1 MFRMAIAFSMV
12 VTSTIGIASAS
23 AQDQPEGASLLQT
36 GILGMGAGAGA
47 AMKGQMLNSPAILR
61 ELKVTEAQIARLKR
75 AEAEADLISRRIG
88 EERRRLRRRYTA
100 EGNEEGLAGLEHGE
114 WKFVLSLSRADEQ
127 PLLKVLDGR
136 QLARLQQLQLQADGP
151 WALMRPEVQD
161 RLRMSPEQVELAKG
175 IFRQGREAIA
185 KSATLPGDSKRPYPG
200 MPAGKRA
207 ELLKSKEFGNQVD
220 DVRKQI
226 VKARNA
232 TMREIGEI
240 LNKNQRVTFEKMLG
254 DPFEFPKLSDRRPFD
269 AIDASD
275 KAELVIDESKS
286 PATGPKP

>member
-12 VTSTIGIASAS
+12 VTSTIGMASAN

-36 GILGMGAGAGA
+36 GILGMGAGAGPV
-47 AMKGQMLNSPAILR
+47 MKGQMLKSPAVLR
-61 ELKVTEAQIARLKR
+61 ELKVTEAQIGRLKR
-75 AEAEADLISRRIG
+75 AEVEADQISRRIG

-100 EGNEEGLAGLEHGE
+100 EGNEEGLAGLEQGQ

-161 RLRMSPEQVELAKG
+161 RLRMSPEQVELANG
-175 IFRQGREAIA
+175 IFKQGREAIA
-185 KSATLPGDSKRPYPG
+185 KSATLAADSKRLYPG

-207 ELLKSKEFGNQVD
+207 DLLKSKEFGNQVG
-220 DVRKQI
+220 DVRKRI

-240 LNKNQRVTFEKMLG
+240 LNKNQRATFEKMLG

-269 AIDASD
+269 AIEASD
-275 KAELVIDESKS
+275 KPESVTDESKD
-286 PATGPKP
+286 PENGRKP

>member
-12 VTSTIGIASAS
+12 VTA
-23 AQDQPEGASLLQT
+23 
-36 GILGMGAGAGA
+36 
-47 AMKGQMLNSPAILR
+47 
-61 ELKVTEAQIARLKR
+61 
-75 AEAEADLISRRIG
+75 
-88 EERRRLRRRYTA
+88 
-100 EGNEEGLAGLEHGE
+100 
-114 WKFVLSLSRADEQ
+114 